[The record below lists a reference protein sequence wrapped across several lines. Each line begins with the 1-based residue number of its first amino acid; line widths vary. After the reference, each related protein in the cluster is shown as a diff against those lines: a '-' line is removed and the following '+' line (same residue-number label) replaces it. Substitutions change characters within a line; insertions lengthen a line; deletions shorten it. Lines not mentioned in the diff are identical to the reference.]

1 MITWHPSFRGLHDK
15 RAVHCVHAES
25 AVHAVQV
32 LDVNPGWRMNTV
44 SDGQRRRVQLVMGLL
59 KPFKAKPFPVSVYS
73 YAMHTSCDKL
83 CGT

>member
-1 MITWHPSFRGLHDK
+1 MRDLHAK
-15 RAVHCVHAES
+15 S

-59 KPFKAKPFPVSVYS
+59 KPFKVQPILLSMYPS
-73 YAMHTSCDKL
+73 TLCTICDILREFAIDACKM
-83 CGT
+83 GEG